1 MAERN
6 WATGARTVLRE
17 RSNKRSAR
25 HRLAPHRL
33 PPATAPLTQTVH
45 ARTVCDSRSDRTGEH
60 HIVYDDGDDEYIVL
74 ACERIEWID
83 PPPAGAVYS
92 GSHLTHGA
100 RTTTP
105 AIKVSPPGAPRAGKP
120 MSQTNFQQVRTPS
133 VRALALSASLSLSLS
148 HLPFPSRS
156 LVPCFKGQ
164 TRHVYFQSTLHTS
177 KRDLV

>member
-1 MAERN
+1 M
-6 WATGARTVLRE
+6 
-17 RSNKRSAR
+17 
-25 HRLAPHRL
+25 
-33 PPATAPLTQTVH
+33 
-45 ARTVCDSRSDRTGEH
+45 
-60 HIVYDDGDDEYIVL
+60 YDDGDDEYIVL

-133 VRALALSASLSLSLS
+133 VRALALSASLSLS
-148 HLPFPSRS
+148 HTPPLPVS
-156 LVPCFKGQ
+156 LVSA
-164 TRHVYFQSTLHTS
+164 VFQGPDAPRLLPIHASHFEA
-177 KRDLV
+177 